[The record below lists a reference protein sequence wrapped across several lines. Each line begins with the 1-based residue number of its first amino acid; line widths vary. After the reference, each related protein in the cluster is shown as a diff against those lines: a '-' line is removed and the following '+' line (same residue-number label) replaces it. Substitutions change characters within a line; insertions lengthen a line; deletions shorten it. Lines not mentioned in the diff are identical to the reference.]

1 MNHRPWKP
9 YERYKI
15 RAILARAFSHGRR
28 LANNHEM
35 YAETKARLFKRL
47 HKWQKDGLMRRQ
59 AKYRKRKWFMMYV

>member
-1 MNHRPWKP
+1 MKPPRWQP

-59 AKYRKRKWFMMYV
+59 VKYRKRKWFMMYV